1 MASINYL
8 YRSTKENAPL
18 TIRLLFREDEK
29 DYVLGANS
37 KYLIYS
43 REELIENPKLSA
55 KSYWSKIHPSKR
67 LKDIDSSNKQND
79 VNNELN
85 KIENHVLEAFEKI
98 NPLEATK
105 EWLQGVID
113 EYHNPN
119 LNSDISNTLI
129 EFIDYYLKKHPEL
142 KYGTSKKYNTVK
154 SKLVK
159 RQNQFSKV
167 PILLSDINDN
177 FRLKFQEVYSDYNDN
192 TITRDLG
199 EIKTL
204 CRYALRVG
212 KEISQEVLNWKF
224 KLKKTRFVYLNEEEI
239 EIIAKTKNLSESL
252 DNARDW
258 LLISCYVGQR
268 VSDFMRFDKSMI
280 RIEKNKKGKEIHLVE
295 FTQIKTNTTITVPLH
310 KKVLEILDKRNGDFP
325 KQISDQKYND
335 YIKVVCEKAKLNQ
348 KVKGSKMDSDTF
360 RKKFG
365 TYEKWELVSSH
376 IGRRSFAT
384 NYFGKIPTRLIMSAT
399 GHVKEEMFLKYIGKT
414 QTEQAKELA
423 DYF

>member
-85 KIENHVLEAFEKI
+85 KIENYVLEAFERI
-98 NPLEATK
+98 DPLEATK

-119 LNSDISNTLI
+119 LNSDIPNTLI

-224 KLKKTRFVYLNEEEI
+224 KLKKTHFVYLNEEEI

-280 RIEKNKKGKEIHLVE
+280 RIEKNRKGKEIYLVE
-295 FTQIKTNTTITVPLH
+295 FTQVKTNTTITVPLH

-335 YIKVVCEKAKLNQ
+335 YIKTVCEKAKLNQ